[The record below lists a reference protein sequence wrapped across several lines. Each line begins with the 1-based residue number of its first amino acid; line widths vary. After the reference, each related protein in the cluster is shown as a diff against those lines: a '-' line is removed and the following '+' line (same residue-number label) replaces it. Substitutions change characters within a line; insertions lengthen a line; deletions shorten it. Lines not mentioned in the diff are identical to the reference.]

1 MDVMR
6 GGRSQLVLMNLDV
19 HRQVEQGCVEY
30 NKIKILYYILFVITA
45 VAVGAC

>member
-19 HRQVEQGCVEY
+19 HRQVEKGCVEY
-30 NKIKILYYILFVITA
+30 NKKNILSVITA